1 MTVLS
6 CVLCRKCQL
15 TCRFFRFVVNIE
27 EMRYSL
33 PGHHCRSSQT
43 LPCTTDPKCPA
54 PSRHRIR
61 AWLLSHLDL
70 RRISAACCGYLRC
83 PYRSDNHIPHNL
95 PSLPAWPASLRRKC
109 RVWQALPSPADL
121 LVHSKAGIS
130 VLVIPSA
137 HGQSRYVAG
146 IVIQHLVHC
155 LLVAPHRAAAVF
167 PIPYA
172 AFQYRKDGCPVIV
185 VF

>member
-1 MTVLS
+1 MTLLS
-6 CVLCRKCQL
+6 RVLCWKCQL

-54 PSRHRIR
+54 P
-61 AWLLSHLDL
+61 
-70 RRISAACCGYLRC
+70 
-83 PYRSDNHIPHNL
+83 
-95 PSLPAWPASLRRKC
+95 
-109 RVWQALPSPADL
+109 PSPADL